1 MIKDVLKSHHPEAVR
16 LFLLSN
22 HYRSPVDF
30 TEQAMNEA
38 TVGLDK
44 IYSLLER
51 VEDEIGDA
59 QQQIQDIS
67 PGEYWDRFCE
77 AMDDDVNTARGIGV
91 LFIAVREINRA
102 LDLQKKPFSNEAKAR
117 IESGRADILNICSL
131 LGILSES
138 PEVYFEK
145 KRSQVLE
152 KQSIGPVAID
162 RMINDRAAARKSKD
176 WKTAD
181 QIRTD
186 LEKMNIILEDRTD
199 GSTVWKINK

>member
-1 MIKDVLKSHHPEAVR
+1 MKPL
-16 LFLLSN
+16 
-22 HYRSPVDF
+22 PVS
-30 TEQAMNEA
+30 TRY
-38 TVGLDK
+38 
-44 IYSLLER
+44 IR

-59 QQQIQDIS
+59 GGIQDIL

-77 AMDDDVNTARGIGV
+77 AMDDDINTARGIGV

-117 IESGRADILNICSL
+117 IESGRADILNIGSL
-131 LGILSES
+131 LGILSEP

-145 KRSQVLE
+145 KKSQVLE
-152 KQSIGPVAID
+152 KQSIDPVAID

-176 WKTAD
+176 WKKAD
-181 QIRTD
+181 QVRTD
-186 LEKMNIILEDRTD
+186 LEKINIILEDRSD